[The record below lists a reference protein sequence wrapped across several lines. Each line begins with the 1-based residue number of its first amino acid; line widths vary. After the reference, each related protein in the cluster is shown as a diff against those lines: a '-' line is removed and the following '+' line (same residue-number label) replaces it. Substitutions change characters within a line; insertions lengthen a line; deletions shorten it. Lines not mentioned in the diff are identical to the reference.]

1 MNEWMI
7 QVVDRWIDGWTS
19 GRRDD
24 GRMERWMDVVCIM
37 DGWLDGQMSGCMDG
51 WLDRWWIY
59 VGG

>member
-1 MNEWMI
+1 MI

-37 DGWLDGQMSGCMDG
+37 DGWMSGCMDG

>member
-1 MNEWMI
+1 MNGWMI

-24 GRMERWMDVVCIM
+24 GHMERWMDVVCIM
-37 DGWLDGQMSGCMDG
+37 DGWMSGCMDG

>member
-1 MNEWMI
+1 MNGWMI

-24 GRMERWMDVVCIM
+24 GRMERWMDVVCLM
-37 DGWLDGQMSGCMDG
+37 DGWMSGCMDG